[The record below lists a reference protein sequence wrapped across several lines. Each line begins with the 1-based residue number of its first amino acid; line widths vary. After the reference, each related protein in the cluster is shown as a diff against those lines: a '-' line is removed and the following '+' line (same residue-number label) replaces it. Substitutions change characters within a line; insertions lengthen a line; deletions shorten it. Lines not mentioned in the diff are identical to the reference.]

1 MPKDYLLAGKMQI
14 EQTKHYISKGKRLI
28 IAKKF
33 VAGAAFNILK
43 ICVIIIPEE
52 RKWVRYS
59 SNRAVYRV
67 NRA

>member
-1 MPKDYLLAGKMQI
+1 MPKDYIFTGKMQI

-43 ICVIIIPEE
+43 FALLSFP
-52 RKWVRYS
+52 RKGVG
-59 SNRAVYRV
+59 
-67 NRA
+67 

>member
-52 RKWVRYS
+52 RKWVR
-59 SNRAVYRV
+59 
-67 NRA
+67 